1 MFMQPK
7 GRHTPALFKV
17 PIMLEAVWPFLQSL
31 QGLPAY
37 GLVFVL
43 LVVCGIGLPINE
55 DIVLLG
61 ASALTLQ
68 GVMEPVPL
76 MVVSWFGLL
85 CGDGLIFH
93 WGHRYGAR
101 ILRMGFFSR
110 MMSEQRLESMQ
121 ATMRR
126 YGPAYIF
133 LVRFMPGVRTL
144 LFLAAGS
151 LKMPYR
157 HLFIFDGLAALIQLP
172 LLVYAVRYVGGRWE
186 EILQLLQR
194 FQGVIIPAI
203 ILLLLTIW
211 LVKRRNSRETPV

>member
-1 MFMQPK
+1 
-7 GRHTPALFKV
+7 
-17 PIMLEAVWPFLQSL
+17 MLEAVWPFLQSL
-31 QGLPAY
+31 QGAPAY
-37 GLVFVL
+37 GLVFFL
-43 LVVCGIGLPINE
+43 LIICGVGLPINE

-61 ASALTLQ
+61 ASALTLK
-68 GVMEPVPL
+68 GVMDPVPL
-76 MVVSWFGLL
+76 IVVSWFGLL

-93 WGHRYGAR
+93 WGHRFGSKV
-101 ILRMGFFSR
+101 LRMGFFSR

-133 LVRFMPGVRTL
+133 VVRFMPGVRTL

-157 HLFIFDGLAALIQLP
+157 HLFIFDGLAALVQLP
-172 LLVYAVRYVGGRWE
+172 LLVYSVRYVGGRWE
-186 EILQLLQR
+186 EILELLHR

-203 ILLLLTIW
+203 IVLLLTVW
-211 LVKRRNSRETPV
+211 LLKRRNSREKPV

>member
-1 MFMQPK
+1 
-7 GRHTPALFKV
+7 
-17 PIMLEAVWPFLQSL
+17 MLDAVWPFLQSL
-31 QGLPAY
+31 QGAPAY

-43 LVVCGIGLPINE
+43 LIICGIGLPINE
-55 DIVLLG
+55 DIVLMG
-61 ASALTLQ
+61 ASALTLK

-85 CGDGLIFH
+85 CGDGMLFH
-93 WGHRYGAR
+93 WGHRYGTR
-101 ILRMGFFSR
+101 VLRMGFFAR

-121 ATMRR
+121 AIMRR

-133 LVRFMPGVRTL
+133 VVRFMPGVRSL

-157 HLFIFDGLAALIQLP
+157 HLFIFDGLAAMIQLP
-172 LLVYAVRYVGGRWE
+172 LLVYGVRYVGGRWE
-186 EILQLLQR
+186 EILELMHR

-203 ILLLLTIW
+203 LILLLAIW
-211 LVKRRNSRETPV
+211 LLRRRNAKETSL

>member
-1 MFMQPK
+1 
-7 GRHTPALFKV
+7 
-17 PIMLEAVWPFLQSL
+17 MLEAVWPFLQSL
-31 QGLPAY
+31 QGAPAY
-37 GLVFVL
+37 ALVFVL
-43 LVVCGIGLPINE
+43 LFICGIGLPINE

-61 ASALTLQ
+61 ASALTLK

-85 CGDGLIFH
+85 CGDGLLFH
-93 WGHRYGAR
+93 WGHRFGTR
-101 ILRMGFFSR
+101 VLRMGFLGR
-110 MMSEQRLESMQ
+110 LISEQRLETMQ

-133 LVRFMPGVRTL
+133 VVRFMPGVRSV

-172 LLVYAVRYVGGRWE
+172 LLVYGVRYVGGRWE
-186 EILQLLQR
+186 EILELMQR

-203 ILLLLTIW
+203 IVLLLAVW
-211 LVKRRNSRETPV
+211 LVRRRNSRERQV